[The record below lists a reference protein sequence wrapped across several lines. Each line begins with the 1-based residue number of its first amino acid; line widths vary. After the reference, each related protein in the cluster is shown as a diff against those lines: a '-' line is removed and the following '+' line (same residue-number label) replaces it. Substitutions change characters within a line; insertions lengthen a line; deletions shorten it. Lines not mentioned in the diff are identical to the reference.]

1 MWSSVEIIL
10 KNNVAELE
18 RLARVTNSFI
28 EHNNLDDELAFKI
41 NLCFDELI
49 TNTIH
54 YGIKDDLQHAI
65 QVSMNIAQDV
75 LTVVIKDDGAE
86 YDPFV
91 QAPVPDL
98 ELGVDERPI
107 GGLGVFLVKEFMDQV
122 GYARDRGFNFI
133 TLTKRVKA
141 DGGQTVEIKQEDV
154 NGVTVLVPQA
164 RVDSNTAGDF
174 EKVLVGVLNGGKTK
188 LLIDFGDL
196 DYISSAGL
204 RVVLI
209 GAKTCKAKGG
219 KLVLTGMKKH
229 IREVFDVSG
238 FSKILNILET
248 RTEGLAAF

>member
-1 MWSSVEIIL
+1 
-10 KNNVAELE
+10 
-18 RLARVTNSFI
+18 
-28 EHNNLDDELAFKI
+28 
-41 NLCFDELI
+41 
-49 TNTIH
+49 
-54 YGIKDDLQHAI
+54 
-65 QVSMNIAQDV
+65 
-75 LTVVIKDDGAE
+75 
-86 YDPFV
+86 
-91 QAPVPDL
+91 
-98 ELGVDERPI
+98 
-107 GGLGVFLVKEFMDQV
+107 
-122 GYARDRGFNFI
+122 
-133 TLTKRVKA
+133 
-141 DGGQTVEIKQEDV
+141 
-154 NGVTVLVPQA
+154 VTVLVPQA

-174 EKVLVGVLNGGKTK
+174 EKVLVGVLNGGQTK